1 MRTATVTAALLAVSV
16 GAAAAQDAERGKTS
30 FRKCAL
36 CHAVGDDAQNKVGPE
51 LNGLDGRRAGSVPG
65 FLYSEAHAH
74 SGITWSKSTFT
85 QYIRDPRAMVPNTKK
100 VFAGIKD
107 EQEAEDLW
115 AYLAQFDADGKI
127 KK

>member
-1 MRTATVTAALLAVSV
+1 MRTVIVTAALLAVSV
-16 GAAAAQDAERGKTS
+16 GAAAAQDAERGKAS

-51 LNGLDGRRAGSVPG
+51 LNDLDGRRAGSVPG
-65 FLYSEAHAH
+65 FLYSEAHAQ